1 MPDNLMIGYGNSS
14 VKPVLPGAAA
24 EEEPDTMQEIAK
36 IKKELKILK
45 KALPQ
50 LRENAFDPKNK
61 SLQSNMKYSQA
72 LKRFNRLQDRLD
84 EYTGGIDMEEA
95 D

>member
-14 VKPVLPGAAA
+14 IKPVLPGAA

-36 IKKELKILK
+36 IKKELNILK
-45 KALPQ
+45 KLLPQ
-50 LRENAFDPKNK
+50 LRDNAFDPKNK
-61 SLQSNMKYSQA
+61 SRQSSMEYSQA
-72 LKRFNRLQDRLD
+72 LKRFSRLQDRLD

>member
-1 MPDNLMIGYGNSS
+1 MPDNLIIGYGNKS
-14 VKPVLPGAAA
+14 VKPVLSGA

-36 IKKELKILK
+36 IKKELNIVK
-45 KALPQ
+45 KLLPQ
-50 LRENAFDPKNK
+50 LRDNTFGPKNK
-61 SLQSNMKYSQA
+61 LRQSSMKYAQA
-72 LKRFNRLQDRLD
+72 LTRFSRLQDRLD